1 MAILKDLLVTGAAR
15 FKGKIYGNLAGHADT
30 ATTITGNITKSQ
42 VTDLTTDLT
51 TLNNLTAEHTATLA
65 THTSQIGSNTS
76 EINTLKTNLEAVDAK
91 IDESLGE
98 QVGNLETELGG
109 QISDLSESLNSH
121 IASAA
126 TTYAT
131 KTELNNEAKVRGE
144 ADTSLG
150 NRIKALEDK
159 APLHALQTALEAEV
173 KNRADGDS
181 ALSSQ
186 ISALQ
191 ATAATHA
198 TQAALNKE
206 ITDRGTAVSGVDT
219 KLTTHAG
226 SVANGTTLAHVK
238 LSDTAS
244 ASNGVGQGY
253 AATPKAVQSVVTQLQ
268 DHAAYAETMYIY
280 TGDEVLTNSSVPINA
295 DTVGGWTKDEIIA
308 AATGSSAA
316 TGTVGF
322 TTGTVTNADNVIL
335 TNVSSGKHLLPKTT
349 VANITD
355 IDTKFTDV
363 VKFVTGSSTP
373 ASSYQK
379 LGTIW
384 FKGSGAP
391 YTICIWNGSAWEV
404 MNSWQ

>member
-30 ATTITGNITKSQ
+30 ATTITGNIEKSQ
-42 VTDLTTDLT
+42 VNGLNTDLSLIP
-51 TLNNLTAEHTATLA
+51 EHTAAIASHEQRISANAQEIVDIKAEAETHAKKAALA
-65 THTSQIGSNTS
+65 D
-76 EINTLKTNLEAVDAK
+76 EASTRENADNDLNER
-91 IDESLGE
+91 IDDVITSLGGY
-98 QVGNLETELGG
+98 VTGN
-109 QISDLSESLNSH
+109 
-121 IASAA
+121 AS
-126 TTYAT
+126 TYAT
-131 KTELNNEAKVRGE
+131 KVELSAEAKTRGD
-144 ADTSLG
+144 ADTALG
-150 NRIKALEDK
+150 NRITALETSS
-159 APLHALQTALEAEV
+159 ATHALQTALEAEV

-226 SVANGTTLAHVK
+226 STANGTNLAHVK
-238 LSDTAS
+238 LSDTADS
-244 ASNGVGQGY
+244 SKGVGQGY

-268 DHAAYAETMYIY
+268 DHATYAETMYIY
-280 TGDEVLTNSSVPINA
+280 TGDEVLLNSSIPIDA

-322 TTGTVTNADNVIL
+322 TTGTVTNADSVIL

-363 VKFVTGSSTP
+363 VRFVTGSSTP

-384 FKGSGAP
+384 FKGSAAP